1 MKESNDEVRKSDD
14 PPSNSRVDGAKWISQ
29 RKHTHLTLLNK

>member
-14 PPSNSRVDGAKWISQ
+14 PPSNSRVDGAK
-29 RKHTHLTLLNK
+29 